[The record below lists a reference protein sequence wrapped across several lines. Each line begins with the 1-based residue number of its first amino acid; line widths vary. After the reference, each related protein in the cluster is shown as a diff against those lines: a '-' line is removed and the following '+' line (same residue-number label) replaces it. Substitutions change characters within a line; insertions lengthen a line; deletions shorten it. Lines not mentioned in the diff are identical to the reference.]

1 MNGRRLIA
9 ALALSIL
16 ATTLSAAPRG
26 SRRALLIGIN
36 DYSAAPAPGLR
47 DSRVPARDWTNLDGA
62 VNDVRLMRE
71 ILVARHGFA
80 SADIVTLTD
89 QEATRAAILKAID
102 SVLGSKARKGD
113 VLLFYYSG
121 HGSQVRNSLSA
132 EADKLDE
139 SIVPADSRRGAPDI
153 RDKELSVAF
162 NRLLDSGARLTVV
175 LDACHS
181 GSGARGLTGGL
192 RHRSVKPDLRD
203 VADPT
208 NAPRPEDRGAL
219 VISAAEDFD
228 LAYETIDDKTIRGAF
243 SWAFARALRDA
254 RPGEAAGDTFLR
266 AQAVIRAEMPAQNP
280 VLAGRAGMRDAP
292 LLSNGDGRPA
302 SRDVAVESVSADG
315 TFTLLGGWAHG
326 LTVGTR
332 LRPPGQESGTELE
345 VTSLIGAGR
354 ALARAAH
361 ATRDATRDAPRDAP
375 RDAAAIRAG
384 ALLEIAT
391 WAAPSSRKLRVW
403 IPRATLAVVASAHC
417 LLTSQSIDDPTETT
431 PAHVVRWR
439 DERWETVGERE
450 AGDTQFVQLP
460 ATPGIASAAD
470 GVDAIQVVTGPETA
484 DYILAGR
491 ITANGAEYAWVRPG
505 ALANDAAR
513 SPMPPRSAWTSAAN
527 EEQAALVLR
536 EALLRLA
543 RVLGWHELQSPN
555 GDASAY
561 RIALREARHGTPAG
575 DGPLIGGGE
584 YRIVLQLRDPTRPVY
599 TRYVYA
605 FAIDSRGQS
614 TLLFPRLERGSVEN
628 RLPLTDFPAQPV
640 ANPPREIVLGDR
652 PSFVVTAPYGLDTYF
667 LLFTDTPLSGTSC
680 LEWGGVRSLSGI
692 TRSPLETLLA
702 QSGTTRGDGAPLRTS
717 PNWSIEKLA
726 LESIPPKKGRS

>member
-1 MNGRRLIA
+1 MNERRLIA
-9 ALALSIL
+9 ALVLSIL
-16 ATTLSAAPRG
+16 TTTLSAAPRG

-47 DSRVPARDWTNLDGA
+47 DSRAPARDWTNLDGA
-62 VNDVRLMRE
+62 VNDVRLVRD

-89 QEATRAAILKAID
+89 REATRAAILSAID
-102 SVLGSKARKGD
+102 SVLVRKARKGD

-121 HGSQVRNSLSA
+121 HGSQVRNSLST
-132 EADKLDE
+132 ETDKLDE
-139 SIVPADSRRGAPDI
+139 SIVPADSRRGASDI

-192 RHRSVKPDLRD
+192 RHRGVKPDLRD
-203 VADPT
+203 IADPT

-254 RPGEAAGDTFLR
+254 GPGEAAGDTFLR
-266 AQAVIRAEMPAQNP
+266 AQAVLRAEMPAQNP
-280 VLAGRAGMRDAP
+280 VLAGRAEMRDTP
-292 LLSNGDGRPA
+292 FLGNGDGRRSA
-302 SRDVAVESVSADG
+302 NRDIAVESVSADG
-315 TFTLLGGWAHG
+315 TFTLLGGWVHG

-332 LRPPGQESGTELE
+332 LRPPGQESGMELE

-354 ALARAAH
+354 ALARATH
-361 ATRDATRDAPRDAP
+361 VRCHT
-375 RDAAAIRAG
+375 AAIGAG
-384 ALLEIAT
+384 ALLEIAA
-391 WAAPSSRKLRVW
+391 WAAPPSRKLRVW
-403 IPRATLAVVASAHC
+403 IPRATPAVVASARAFW
-417 LLTSQSIDDPTETT
+417 TSQSIDDPTETT
-431 PAHVVRWR
+431 PGRVVRWR
-439 DERWETVGERE
+439 NERWETIGERD

-460 ATPGIASAAD
+460 ATPGIAGAAD
-470 GVDAIQVVTGPETA
+470 GVDAIQAVTGPETA
-484 DYILAGR
+484 DYILAGH

-513 SPMPPRSAWTSAAN
+513 SPMPLRSAWISAAN

-543 RVLGWHELQSPN
+543 RVLGWYELQSPS

-561 RIALREARHGTPAG
+561 RIALRDARDGTLVG
-575 DGPLIGGGE
+575 DGPLVGNRE
-584 YRIVLQLRDPTRPVY
+584 YRVVLQLREARRPVY

-605 FAIDSRGQS
+605 FAIDGRGQS

-628 RLPLTDFPAQPV
+628 RLPLTDSPAQPL

-652 PSFVVTAPYGLDTYF
+652 PSFVVTPPYGLDTY
-667 LLFTDTPLSGTSC
+667 LLLSTDTPLSGTSC
-680 LEWGGVRSLSGI
+680 LEWDGVRSLSGI
-692 TRSPLETLLA
+692 PRSPLEMLLA
-702 QSGTTRGDGAPLRTS
+702 QSGSTRGGAPLRTS
-717 PNWSIEKLA
+717 PNWSIERLV